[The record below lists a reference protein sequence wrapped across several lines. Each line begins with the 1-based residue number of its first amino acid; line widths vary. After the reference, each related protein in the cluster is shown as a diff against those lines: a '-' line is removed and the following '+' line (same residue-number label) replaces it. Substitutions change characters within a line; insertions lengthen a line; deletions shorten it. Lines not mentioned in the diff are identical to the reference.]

1 MSRKSRWFLGLACA
15 AMIVAFARAIPAIP
29 VGRGIGDFSAG
40 LAAALMFGALL
51 TWKDR
56 RAQS

>member
-15 AMIVAFARAIPAIP
+15 AMLVSLSRFIPSVS
-29 VGRGIGDFSAG
+29 VGDGAADFSVG
-40 LAAALMFGALL
+40 LAAALMLGVLV

-56 RAQS
+56 RVE